1 MYGILHVWLY
11 TCKTSNSNACKCW
24 HTECASVH
32 HVYCWLRS
40 IRTYAQNTFSLH
52 TSRPGVA
59 TVLVVR
65 LTGLLMKLLLS
76 ENITI
81 FKLEKYVDMHD
92 KFPIYSWTTIVYVW
106 SITISVFMI
115 NKKVKQ
121 GINYLQR
128 NHARCIGFT
137 FGFVDL
143 IGEKKCPWDCVPLFT
158 CLQTYSW
165 WRHQMEIFSAGN
177 SPVTGE
183 FPSQRAATRSFDVF
197 FDLSLNERL
206 NKQSWGWWFDTPTR
220 PLWRHCNVT
229 SPSMAGGDYWHLIK
243 LSLNLGR
250 LKKQYSFFCK
260 FETRPFNPEAKKCW
274 YLIW

>member
-1 MYGILHVWLY
+1 MYGIRYVWLY
-11 TCKTSNSNACKCW
+11 TCKTSNSNVCKCW

-40 IRTYAQNTFSLH
+40 IRTYAQNTSSLH

-81 FKLEKYVDMHD
+81 FKLEIYVDMHD
-92 KFPIYSWTTIVYVW
+92 NFPIYSWTTIVYVW
-106 SITISVFMI
+106 SITSSVFMI

-183 FPSQRAATRSFDVF
+183 FPSQSQRRGALMFS
-197 FDLSLNERL
+197 
-206 NKQSWGWWFDTPTR
+206 
-220 PLWRHCNVT
+220 
-229 SPSMAGGDYWHLIK
+229 
-243 LSLNLGR
+243 
-250 LKKQYSFFCK
+250 
-260 FETRPFNPEAKKCW
+260 
-274 YLIW
+274 LIWAWMNGWINNREAGDLIRQRAHYDVIIM